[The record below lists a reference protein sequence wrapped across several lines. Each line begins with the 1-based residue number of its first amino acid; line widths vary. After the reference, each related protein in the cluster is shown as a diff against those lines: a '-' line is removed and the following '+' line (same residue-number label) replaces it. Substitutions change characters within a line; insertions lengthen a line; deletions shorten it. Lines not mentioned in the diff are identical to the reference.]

1 MPEPLVTTNPAEYTK
16 LEGVY
21 ISPKD
26 PPPFVKEVGFANTG
40 IFATALKGPTDKA
53 VAIRSPRELKN
64 IYGLDRYDAGGTPI
78 NSELWKF
85 LLNKKFGSLVIYR
98 VAASDAI
105 KGSFTLEDTAGG
117 AGTDICRIDASAV
130 GLYGRDVYWKVEA
143 ASDAN
148 ANHWNLRIKY
158 KGEEFLYE
166 NLDTGD
172 GTPGND
178 NTASVIGTGDARLID
193 LVKLADGRPFNSIA
207 SADGADADGYTYLG
221 QVVAAFASVP
231 ASDGTISATDYTV
244 ADGPLETLAEYKG
257 VGIVACGNEDGTITA
272 AVNTAMKTK
281 AALSSDRLFLVHE
294 GELTGS
300 AVTPSAVITDVAS
313 FRDGRV
319 VYCHNAP
326 YTLDPQTALEVISS
340 PVSWM
345 ACILANTDVDIHPGE
360 EDTIPLLAGIIRLD
374 QPAISREN
382 YKALKAAGIAS
393 LERNEDGEH
402 LFVSGVVTLLTS
414 GKTEITYRRMRDFIQ
429 LSAAKFA
436 RPFVKKKGTQGNQDT
451 FGGGLEGWLEG
462 LKKRERVVK
471 NYAVDIEGVNDETTE
486 ALGLEYVGLDVQL
499 INHWLHIVFLTDIG
513 TGTII
518 EQ

>member
-1 MPEPLVTTNPAEYTK
+1 MPEPLVTTNPAEYTL

-26 PPPFVKEVGFANTG
+26 PPPFVQEVGFANLG

-64 IYGLDRYDAGGTPI
+64 IYGLDRHDAGGTAI

-98 VAASDAI
+98 VAASDAV

-117 AGTDICRIDASAV
+117 AGAAIVRIDASSV

-143 ASDAN
+143 ATDAV
-148 ANHWNLRIKY
+148 AAHWNLRIKY

-178 NTASVIGTGDARLID
+178 NTATVIGTGDARLID
-193 LVKLADGRPFNSIA
+193 LVKIADGRPFNSIA
-207 SADGADADGYTYLG
+207 SADGADADGFTYLG
-221 QVVAAFASVP
+221 QTVAGFDSVP
-231 ASDGTISATDYTV
+231 ASDGTIAASDYTV
-244 ADGPLETLAEYKG
+244 AAGPLFTLASYKG

-272 AVNTAMKTK
+272 AVNAVMKTS
-281 AALSSDRLFLVHE
+281 AAASSDRLFLVHE

-300 AVTPSAVITDVAS
+300 AVSVSSVITDVAS

-319 VYCHNAP
+319 VYCHNSP
-326 YTLDPQTALEVISS
+326 YTIDTQTALEIITS

-345 ACILANTDVDIHPGE
+345 ACILSQTDVDIHPGE
-360 EDTIPLLAGIIRLD
+360 EDTIPLLAGITRLD
-374 QPAISREN
+374 QPAIERED

-402 LFVSGVVTLLTS
+402 LFVSGVVTSLTP
-414 GKTEITYRRMRDFIQ
+414 GTTEITYRRMRDFIQ

-436 RPFVKKKGTQGNQDT
+436 RPFVKKRGTEGNQDQ
-451 FGGGLEGWLEG
+451 FAGGIEAWLEG

-471 NYAVDIEGVNDETTE
+471 DYFVDIESVNDETTE
-486 ALGLEYVGLDVQL
+486 AQGLEYIQLDVRL
-499 INHWLHIVFLTDIG
+499 MNHWLHIVFLTDIG
-513 TGTII
+513 TGTVI

>member
-1 MPEPLVTTNPAEYTK
+1 MPEPLVTTNPAEYTQ

-40 IFATALKGPTDKA
+40 IFATALRGPTDKA

-64 IYGLDRYDAGGTPI
+64 IYGLDRYDAGGTAI
-78 NSELWKF
+78 NSELYKF

-98 VAASDAI
+98 VAASDAV

-117 AGTDICRIDASAV
+117 AGATVCRIDASAV
-130 GLYGRDVYWKVEA
+130 GLYGRDVYWKVE
-143 ASDAN
+143 DATDAD

-166 NLDTGD
+166 NIDTGA

-178 NTASVIGTGDARLID
+178 NTATTIGTGDTRLID
-193 LVKLADGRPFNSIA
+193 LVKIADGRPFNSIA
-207 SADGADADGYTYLG
+207 SADGADANGYTYLG
-221 QVVAAFASVP
+221 QTVALFTSVA
-231 ASDGTISATDYTV
+231 ASDGTIAATDYTAV
-244 ADGPLETLAEYKG
+244 DGPLYTLAEYKG
-257 VGIVACGNEDGTITA
+257 IGIVACGNEDGTITA
-272 AVNTAMKTK
+272 AVNAIVKTK
-281 AALSSDRLFLVHE
+281 GALSSDRLFLIHE

-300 AVTPSAVITDVAS
+300 AVSASSVITDVAS
-313 FRDGRV
+313 FRDGRI
-319 VYCHNAP
+319 VYCHNSP
-326 YTLDPQTALEVISS
+326 YTVDPQTAMEVITS

-360 EDTIPLLAGIIRLD
+360 DDTIALLAGISRLD

-402 LFVSGVVTLLTS
+402 LFVSGVVTIMTA

-429 LSAAKFA
+429 LSAARFA
-436 RPFVKKKGTQGNQDT
+436 RPFVKKKGTQGNQDA
-451 FGGGLEGWLEG
+451 FGGGLEGWLDG
-462 LKKRERVVK
+462 LKKRERIVR
-471 NYAVDIEGVNDETTE
+471 NYSVDIDGVNDETTE
-486 ALGLEYVGLDVQL
+486 AQGLEYVGLDVQL

>member
-1 MPEPLVTTNPAEYTK
+1 MPEPLVTTNPAEYTQ

-26 PPPFVKEVGFANTG
+26 PPPFVQEVGFANLG

-64 IYGLDRYDAGGTPI
+64 IYGLDRHDAGGTAI

-98 VAASDAI
+98 VAASDAV
-105 KGSFTLEDTAGG
+105 KGSYTPEDAAGG
-117 AGTDICRIDASAV
+117 AGTAIVRIDASSV
-130 GLYGRDVYWKVEA
+130 GLYGRDVYWKVEDA
-143 ASDAN
+143 TDAN
-148 ANHWNLRIKY
+148 ATHWNLRIKY

-166 NLDTGD
+166 NLDSTA
-172 GTPGND
+172 GND
-178 NTASVIGTGDARLID
+178 NLAAKIGTGDARLID
-193 LVKLADGRPFNSIA
+193 LVKLADGRPVNSTA
-207 SADGADADGYTYLG
+207 STDGADADGYIYLG
-221 QVVAAFASVP
+221 QVVADYVSVP
-231 ASDGTISATDYTV
+231 ASDGTIAASDYTV
-244 ADGPLETLAEYKG
+244 AAGPLSTLADYKG

-272 AVNTAMKTK
+272 AVNAVMKTS
-281 AALSSDRLFLVHE
+281 AAASSDRLFLIHE

-300 AVTPSAVITDVAS
+300 PVTVANVITDVAS

-319 VYCHNAP
+319 VYCHNSP
-326 YTLDPQTALEVISS
+326 YTIDTQTALEIITS

-345 ACILANTDVDIHPGE
+345 ACILSQTDVDIHPGE
-360 EDTIPLLAGIIRLD
+360 EDTIPLLAGITRLD
-374 QPAISREN
+374 QPAISRGS

-402 LFVSGVVTLLTS
+402 LFVSGVVTSLTP
-414 GKTEITYRRMRDFIQ
+414 GTTEITYRRMRDFIQ

-436 RPFVKKKGTQGNQDT
+436 RPFVKKRGTEGNQDQ
-451 FGGGLEGWLEG
+451 FAGGIEAWLEG

-471 NYAVDIEGVNDETTE
+471 DYAVDIESVNDETTE
-486 ALGLEYVGLDVQL
+486 AEGLEYIQLDVRL
-499 INHWLHIVFLTDIG
+499 MNHWLHIVFLTDIG
-513 TGTII
+513 TGTVI